1 MGDRMANLQ
10 MARHYLDQE
19 AGKLMQLSAVYE
31 TEAWGFN
38 DQPAFLNQAILLHTQ
53 LSATIL
59 METLLNIEIKMGR
72 KRTVP
77 LGPRTIDL
85 DIIYFNEEVID
96 NNMLTIP
103 HPRLADRKFVLL
115 PISEI
120 APNYIHPLFQKNNA
134 TLLKECGDS
143 LAVYKKTAL

>member
-1 MGDRMANLQ
+1 
-10 MARHYLDQE
+10 
-19 AGKLMQLSAVYE
+19 
-31 TEAWGFN
+31 
-38 DQPAFLNQAILLHTQ
+38 
-53 LSATIL
+53 

-85 DIIYFNEEVID
+85 DIIYFNQEVID